1 MIKANFVKNAV
12 FFLVFTLNV
21 LKFKILYNPNKKFKV
36 NFGKR
41 KIFKRTN
48 FDLSWK

>member
-1 MIKANFVKNAV
+1 MIKTNFVKNAV
-12 FFLVFTLNV
+12 FLAFILNV
-21 LKFKILYNPNKKFKV
+21 LKFKILYNQNKKFKV

-48 FDLSWK
+48 FDLYWK